1 MKFGA
6 EFQEALRREEYPQQ
20 WIDSAIS
27 YKKLKKC
34 IKIVQ
39 QELLSLGLDRDT
51 LEALW
56 QYVDS
61 NNASTPRHV
70 HVDRLMHYQFRDDR
84 NFKFVPKLT
93 ITIDP
98 CDGSPMNA
106 CLNPETR
113 EVLRKV
119 GRQQINGPGVV
130 APIDHRD
137 QERRSET
144 SGDATSICSSSSG
157 EESAVDRIGRRTE
170 TFETIEVPLTS
181 DSKFFQILRRELASL
196 EELQQKE
203 QHEITSRIERLGE
216 DLQIVKASTKRQSK
230 NELAYWREVFRLY
243 IENQIFVSNS
253 ESDAGMRPAAKAHA
267 RLQQFTREIST
278 LPHSPHRI
286 GRGVSKENHVALD
299 RFVQINTALLQLLK
313 FQELN
318 RTALTKIMKKF
329 DKRTSLHAQA
339 SLLAPLTHRPAI
351 SRELARATIYTI
363 SNNLLQ
369 IIPQLDDYLCPVC
382 SEVTYKPIRLR
393 CNHVF
398 CIRCMIR
405 LQRNNK
411 DECPLCREHVVLG
424 ATEDQLDKK
433 LKRFL
438 KDNFPEQ
445 VKAKQKD
452 NEIQAG
458 IDLFGEDFDSTNRC
472 TVM

>member
-1 MKFGA
+1 MKFGT
-6 EFQEALRREEYPQQ
+6 EFQEALRKEEYPQQ
-20 WIDSAIS
+20 WIESAIS

-39 QELLSLGLDRDT
+39 QELLSLGLDHDT

-61 NNASTPRHV
+61 NNATTARDA
-70 HVDRLMHYQFRDDR
+70 HVDRLMHYQFRDER

-119 GRQQINGPGVV
+119 GRHQTNTSEVTTTIGQYDQGPLLSTAGDGDSNHSTNRRDG
-130 APIDHRD
+130 IDV
-137 QERRSET
+137 T
-144 SGDATSICSSSSG
+144 T
-157 EESAVDRIGRRTE
+157 RISE

-196 EELQQKE
+196 EELQHRE
-203 QHEITSRIERLGE
+203 QCGITSEIERLGG
-216 DLQIVKASTKRQSK
+216 DLQMVKASTKKQSRA
-230 NELAYWREVFRLY
+230 ELEYWREIFRLY

-253 ESDAGMRPAAKAHA
+253 ELDAGMRPAATAHA
-267 RLQQFTREIST
+267 RLQQFTLEIAV
-278 LPHSPHRI
+278 LPHSPRKV
-286 GRGVSKENHVALD
+286 GRGVSKENYIALE
-299 RFVQINTALLQLLK
+299 RFVHINTALLQLLK

-339 SLLAPLTHRPAI
+339 SLLAPLTHRPAM

-363 SNNLLQ
+363 SSNLLQ

-405 LQRNNK
+405 LQRNQK
-411 DECPLCREHVVLG
+411 DECPLCREHVVLE

-433 LKRFL
+433 LKKFL

-445 VKAKQKD
+445 VKSKQKD
-452 NEIQAG
+452 NEVQAG
-458 IDLFGEDFDSTNRC
+458 IDLFGEDFTTTDRC
-472 TVM
+472 NIM